1 MVTRDCDALAA
12 GSTNYLLLFIIEK
25 TMLGEIRGFSAS

>member
-1 MVTRDCDALAA
+1 MGTRDCDPRAA